1 MNELPLK
8 DESSAFHEPEIETK
22 DDTEGID
29 GMEVSMEKA
38 ESCEKS
44 NEIEEFCKKILKV
57 KGFKNLLDDQNLKD
71 ILKDGVINSLLDDL
85 NLRKFMKEKNWGF
98 EFEIEE
104 EVDLEEFDNG
114 NFETTK
120 YENDLPLNKAEIK
133 QEIEDYLE
141 VSLHEIN
148 PTEIKQEYNN
158 SDFDIKVPNYFR
170 NSDLTS
176 KEIIDFNGQEIIE
189 SEANSEKPVKISD
202 KNKKVRCPLC
212 KKIFKNK
219 YKIAHHISAVHEK
232 LRPFACTHC
241 EGSYKTKG
249 QLKGHFIKFHLQKS
263 ENENEIL
270 PDFMK
275 SSYPK
280 PCAHC
285 EETFPDHKS
294 FRIHLRTVHPEVR
307 DYKCTD
313 CEKAFRVKENLVLHF
328 KHVHLGVKYAQR
340 PKKPYKLKPRK
351 QCPKCDKSF
360 QNNSLLKDHIDVVHE
375 GKIPYVCPHC
385 GKGFKSGKG
394 LTGHI
399 AIHEGTKKF
408 LCSLCPSSFL
418 TESALKRHVREIHHE
433 GPKAYLCTLCG
444 KSFATGNMLNH
455 HIKRIHE
462 KSLDEVK
469 IRVCNLC
476 QEEFKSRYE
485 LNNHKLRVHEGV
497 EPLMCP
503 HCPMGFARSINL
515 GHHLK
520 NVHTSPKFD
529 CSQCDSKFKTQGH
542 LKAHIFSVH
551 TEGEDKWKC
560 PHCPVTLKS
569 KNRKFKHIKEVHPEK
584 LRKLRLTV
592 NYENAE
598 RVCPHCNKTFQNK
611 YFMKKHICELHQ

>member
-1 MNELPLK
+1 MNEISRN
-8 DESSAFHEPEIETK
+8 DESSAYNEPEIETK
-22 DDTEGID
+22 DDTEG
-29 GMEVSMEKA
+29 MEVSMEKT

-44 NEIEEFCKKILKV
+44 SEIEEFCEKILEV
-57 KGFKNLLDDQNLKD
+57 KGFKNMLDDQNLKN

-85 NLRKFMKEKNWGF
+85 NLRKVIKEKNWGI

-104 EVDLEEFDNG
+104 EVDLEEFDNA
-114 NFETTK
+114 NHDNTK
-120 YENDLPLNKAEIK
+120 YENYLPLNKAEIK

-141 VSLHEIN
+141 VNLHEIN
-148 PTEIKQEYNN
+148 STEIKQEYNN
-158 SDFDIKVPNYFR
+158 SDFDIKPNYFR
-170 NSDLTS
+170 NSD
-176 KEIIDFNGQEIIE
+176 Q
-189 SEANSEKPVKISD
+189 ANSEKVVKISD
-202 KNKKVRCPLC
+202 QNKKVRCPLC

-219 YKIAHHISAVHEK
+219 YKIAHHIAAVHEK

-241 EGSYKTKG
+241 DGTYKTKG
-249 QLKGHFIKFHLQKS
+249 QLKGHFIKVHLEKS

-275 SSYPK
+275 KSNYPK
-280 PCAHC
+280 QCKHC
-285 EETFPDHKS
+285 EETCPDHKS
-294 FRIHLRTVHPEVR
+294 FRIHVRTVHPEVR

-328 KHVHLGVKYAQR
+328 KHVHLGVKYAER
-340 PKKPYKLKPRK
+340 PKKPYKPKPRK

-360 QNNSLLKDHIDVVHE
+360 QNNNLLKDHIDVVHE

-399 AIHEGTKKF
+399 AIHEGMKKF

-418 TESALKRHVREIHHE
+418 TETALKRHVREIHHE

-444 KSFATGNMLNH
+444 KSFATGNRLNH
-455 HIKRIHE
+455 HIKIIHE
-462 KSLDEVK
+462 KSLDEVR
-469 IRVCNLC
+469 IRICNLC

-497 EPLMCP
+497 EPLICP

-529 CSQCDSKFKTQGH
+529 CDQCDSKFKTQGH
-542 LKAHIFSVH
+542 LKAHIFNVH
-551 TEGEDKWKC
+551 TEGEEKWKC
-560 PHCPVTLKS
+560 PHCPVNLKS
-569 KNRKFKHIKEVHPEK
+569 KNRKFKHIKENHPEK
-584 LRKLRLTV
+584 LRKLRLTI

-611 YFMKKHICELHQ
+611 YFLKKHICELHQ

>member
-8 DESSAFHEPEIETK
+8 DESSAFNEPEIETK

-29 GMEVSMEKA
+29 GMEVSMEKT

-44 NEIEEFCKKILKV
+44 NEIEEFCKKILEV
-57 KGFKNLLDDQNLKD
+57 KGFKNMLDDQNLKD

-85 NLRKFMKEKNWGF
+85 NLRKVIKEKNWGI

-104 EVDLEEFDNG
+104 ELDHEELDHEEFDNG
-114 NFETTK
+114 NANTK
-120 YENDLPLNKAEIK
+120 YEYDLPFNKAEIK

-141 VSLHEIN
+141 VNLHEIN
-148 PTEIKQEYNN
+148 STEIKKEYNN
-158 SDFDIKVPNYFR
+158 SEFDIKVPNYFR
-170 NSDLTS
+170 NSD
-176 KEIIDFNGQEIIE
+176 QEIIG
-189 SEANSEKPVKISD
+189 SEANSEKVVKISD
-202 KNKKVRCPLC
+202 VNKKVRCPLC

-219 YKIAHHISAVHEK
+219 YKIAKHISTVHEK

-241 EGSYKTKG
+241 DGTYKTKG
-249 QLKGHFIKFHLQKS
+249 QLKGHFIKVHLQKC
-263 ENENEIL
+263 EDENEIL

-275 SSYPK
+275 SSFPK

-285 EETFPDHKS
+285 EETFPGHKS
-294 FRIHLRTVHPEVR
+294 FRIHMRTVHPEVR

-340 PKKPYKLKPRK
+340 PKKPYKPKPRK

-399 AIHEGTKKF
+399 AIHEGMKI

-418 TESALKRHVREIHHE
+418 SETALKRHVREIHHE

-462 KSLDEVK
+462 KSLEEVK
-469 IRVCNLC
+469 TRICNLC

-485 LNNHKLRVHEGV
+485 LNNHKLRVH
-497 EPLMCP
+497 
-503 HCPMGFARSINL
+503 
-515 GHHLK
+515 
-520 NVHTSPKFD
+520 
-529 CSQCDSKFKTQGH
+529 
-542 LKAHIFSVH
+542 
-551 TEGEDKWKC
+551 
-560 PHCPVTLKS
+560 
-569 KNRKFKHIKEVHPEK
+569 
-584 LRKLRLTV
+584 
-592 NYENAE
+592 
-598 RVCPHCNKTFQNK
+598 
-611 YFMKKHICELHQ
+611 